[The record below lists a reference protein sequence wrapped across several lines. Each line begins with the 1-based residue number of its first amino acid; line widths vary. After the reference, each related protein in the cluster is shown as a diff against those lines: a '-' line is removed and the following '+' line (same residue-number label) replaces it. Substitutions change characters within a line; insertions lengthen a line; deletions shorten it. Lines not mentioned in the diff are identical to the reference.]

1 MKHRKWLL
9 WVAVSIILGMAGYA
23 AWHHWMSPTRIL
35 VVNALEAQQADFV
48 LNNDSRHIKVT
59 CMEADEMHDIDDFD
73 AIIVYARRI
82 FLSDGQMAEIEQ
94 AARKGIPI
102 FTKTLRSSD
111 FVENRNLTD
120 GQIATLQRYF
130 NNDNRQNYR
139 NGLRYLRHIAT
150 PHRWGDQQVDAPVEV
165 PANMYYHREY
175 GRYFKTADELTAYLQ
190 EKGMYHQEGPKVAFI
205 SGISF
210 PMEGNREH
218 VDTLISM
225 LTQRGMNVY
234 PLTAMGKK
242 REKMLRSLKPDAVVY
257 MAMGR
262 IGNDT
267 LVHWLNEHNIPLL
280 APYPLSCSHDDWMN
294 ESKPMASGSKN
305 ARIVIPEIDG
315 GIAPFCIGTQN
326 KDEKGFFKHTA
337 EVERC
342 QMFVDYA
349 CRYLSLRTKPN
360 KDKRIAI
367 GYFKRPGKDALL
379 ASGMEV
385 IPSMYNFL
393 LRLRQEGYDVS
404 GLPGSLEAFARQVR
418 TEGLVLGSYA
428 KGAQQ
433 EYMRKGHPV
442 WLSMSEYEKWAK
454 EVLAPEKYTEV
465 TARYGKAPGSLLAHG
480 DSIAVACLR
489 YGNVLLFPQPRPA
502 LGDDDFKLVHGVEV
516 PPPHSYLAPYLYVQK
531 GFGADAL
538 IHFGTHGNL
547 EFTPGR
553 DAGMRKQDW
562 SSQLIGATPHFYYY
576 TTGNIG
582 EAVIAKRR
590 SHAALLTYLTPPY
603 AESSMRQKYATLL
616 NDVHKAVE
624 TGGTNLALVTDI
636 KRRIINERL
645 HRSLSLDSIPTKPYT
660 LEELERIDAHLEEL
674 SNEKMQGA
682 FYTMGQPYTDE
693 QLRQTILA
701 MNADPLAYDMAQ
713 KDQQQGRIT
722 DKQARDYAF
731 VAHHYLP
738 KARRQVLSTYHS
750 SEEASLILHSTKA
763 EFDNMIRALN
773 GGSIAPA
780 PGGDPVQNPNVLPT
794 GRNMFSI
801 NPDNTPDAQ
810 AWEDGKRLAEATL
823 AQYKKQHGN
832 YPQKVCY
839 TFWAGE
845 FIATGGATIAQALW
859 MLGVEPV
866 RDSQGRIGS
875 LRLVPAKD
883 LHRPRVDVVVQVS
896 GQLRDIADSRL
907 KLITEAIQLV
917 SAEKE
922 DSNFVREGTL
932 AQEKEL
938 IDKGVSPQKARELS
952 SLRVFGPVNNGYST
966 GMMNYIERSGQWTD
980 TKELTSGYINNMC
993 AAYGDEQNW
1002 GVCQK
1007 DLFKAALK
1015 QTDVVVQPRQSN
1027 TWGPIS
1033 LDHVYEFT
1041 GGLSMTVK
1049 ALTGKE
1055 PDALM
1060 ADYRNRSNRRMQDV
1074 KEAVD
1079 VEMRTT
1085 LLNPAFVKE
1094 RMKGDEGTAQ
1104 MFGEMFRNIFGWSV
1118 TRPSSLDENV
1128 YHDLYR
1134 MYVAD
1139 EQHLGVKDFMLQKN
1153 PAAFQSMTAVMLESA
1168 RKGYWKPSDEQLSTT
1183 AQLHADI
1190 TKEGGA
1196 ACTDFVCNNQPLQHF
1211 VESRLSGEAGKE
1223 YKRQMAF
1230 AKGQHSENM
1239 VLEKVDGAS
1248 GHIGSSPTMVIAA
1261 VVVVVVLLTGLMMLL
1276 RRKSK
1281 TEE

>member
-1 MKHRKWLL
+1 MRKSLVILCLL
-9 WVAVSIILGMAGYA
+9 AILVAGMYA
-23 AWHHWMSPTRIL
+23 IYRHYMAPTRIL

-48 LNNDSRHIKVT
+48 LNNDSRHIEVT
-59 CMEADEMHDIDDFD
+59 CMEADEMRDINDFD

-82 FLSDGQMAEIEQ
+82 FLSDNQMAEIEQ
-94 AARKGIPI
+94 AAKKGIPI
-102 FTKTLRSSD
+102 FTKTLRSND
-111 FVENRNLTD
+111 FVENRNITAE
-120 GQIATLQRYF
+120 QIATLQRYF
-130 NNDNRQNYR
+130 DNDNRQNYR

-190 EKGMYHQEGPKVAFI
+190 EKGMYHKDGPRLAFI

-225 LTQRGMNVY
+225 LTQKGMNVY
-234 PLTAMGKK
+234 PMVAMGKK
-242 REKMLRSLKPDAVVY
+242 RDKMLRSLQPDAIVY
-257 MAMGR
+257 MPMGR

-267 LVHWLNEHNIPLL
+267 LVQWINERNIPLFT
-280 APYPLSCSHDDWMN
+280 PYPLSCSHDDWMN
-294 ESKPMASGSKN
+294 EAKPMASGSKN

-315 GIAPFCIGTQN
+315 GMAPFCIGTQN
-326 KDEKGFFKHTA
+326 KDQKGFFKHTA

-342 QMFVDYA
+342 QMFVDYV
-349 CRYLSLRTKPN
+349 CHYLSLHTKPN
-360 KDKRIAI
+360 REKRIAI

-393 LRLRQEGYDVS
+393 LRLRQEGYNVD
-404 GLPGSLEAFARQVR
+404 GLPATLDAFARQVK
-418 TEGLVLGSYA
+418 TEGIVLGSYA

-433 EYMRKGHPV
+433 EYMQKGHPL
-442 WLSMSEYEKWAK
+442 WLHKSEYEKWAR
-454 EVLAPEKYTEV
+454 EVLAPEKYAEV
-465 TARYGKAPGSLLAHG
+465 TDRYGNAPGNLLARG

-502 LGDDDFKLVHGVEV
+502 LDDDDFKLVHGVEV

-531 GFGADAL
+531 GFLADAL

-562 SSQLIGATPHFYYY
+562 SSQLIGAIPHFYYY

-582 EAVIAKRR
+582 EGIIAKRR

-603 AESSMRQKYATLL
+603 SESGMREKYATLL

-624 TGGTNLALVTDI
+624 SEGKNPALVMDI
-636 KRRIINERL
+636 KKRIIKEGL
-645 HRSLSLDSIPTKPYT
+645 HRSLSLDSIFTMPYT

-682 FYTMGQPYTDE
+682 FYTLGQSYTDE

-701 MNADPLAYDMAQ
+701 INADPLAYDMAR

-731 VAHHYLP
+731 VAHHYLS
-738 KARRQVLSTYHS
+738 KARQQVLSNYHS
-750 SEEASLILHSTKA
+750 SEEALLLLASTKA
-763 EFDNMIRALN
+763 EIDNMIRALN

-810 AWEDGKRLAEATL
+810 AWEDGKRLAENTL
-823 AQYKKQHGN
+823 EQYKKQHGA

-875 LRLVPAKD
+875 LRLVPAKE
-883 LHRPRVDVVVQVS
+883 LHRPRIDVVVQVS

-917 SAEKE
+917 SEEKE

-938 IDKGVSPQKARELS
+938 IDKGVAPKKARELS
-952 SLRVFGPVNNGYST
+952 SLRIFGPVNNGYST

-980 TKELTSGYINNMC
+980 TKELTDGYLNNMC

-1007 DLFKAALK
+1007 KLFVAALK
-1015 QTDVVVQPRQSN
+1015 KTDVMVQPRQSN

-1055 PDALM
+1055 PDAVM

-1074 KEAVD
+1074 REAVD

-1104 MFGEMFRNIFGWSV
+1104 MFGEMFRNIFGWTV
-1118 TRPSSLDENV
+1118 TRPSALDEDVFN
-1128 YHDLYR
+1128 DLYR
-1134 MYVAD
+1134 MYVTD
-1139 EQHLGVKDFMLQKN
+1139 EQRLGIKDYLLQKN

-1168 RKGYWKPSDEQLSTT
+1168 RKGYWRPSDEQLNTT
-1183 AQLHADI
+1183 ARLHADI
-1190 TKEGGA
+1190 TKEGGV
-1196 ACTDFVCNNQPLQHF
+1196 ACTDFVCNNLPLQQF
-1211 VESRLSGEAGKE
+1211 VESRLSAESGKE
-1223 YKRQMAF
+1223 YRRQMTI
-1230 AKGQHSENM
+1230 AKGLQSGNI
-1239 VLEKVDGAS
+1239 VLEKEGGTSDQVGTT
-1248 GHIGSSPTMVIAA
+1248 PMTVIAA
-1261 VVVVVVLLTGLMMLL
+1261 IVVVVVLMMGLLVLL
-1276 RRKSK
+1276 RRKNK
-1281 TEE
+1281 TGE

>member
-1 MKHRKWLL
+1 MNIRRSLVALALL
-9 WVAVSIILGMAGYA
+9 ALLATGACLIYSHY
-23 AWHHWMSPTRIL
+23 MSPTRIL

-48 LNNDSRHIKVT
+48 LNNDSRHIEVT

-82 FLSDGQMAEIEQ
+82 FLSDEQMEEIEQ
-94 AARKGIPI
+94 AAGRGIPI

-111 FVENRNLTD
+111 FVENRNLTAE
-120 GQIATLQRYF
+120 QIATLQRYF
-130 NNDNRQNYR
+130 DNDNRQNYR

-150 PHRWGDQQVDAPVEV
+150 PHRWGDQQVDEPVEV

-175 GRYFKTADELTAYLQ
+175 GRYFKTHEELTAYLI
-190 EKGMYHQEGPKVAFI
+190 ERGLFHKGCPRLAFI

-225 LTQRGMNVY
+225 LTQSGMNVY

-242 REKMLRSLKPDAVVY
+242 REKMLRSLHPDAVVF

-267 LVHWLNEHNIPLL
+267 LVHWLNERNIPIF

-294 ESKPMASGSKN
+294 EAMPMSSGSKN

-326 KDEKGFFKHTA
+326 KDQKGFFKHTA

-342 QMFVDYA
+342 RMFVDYVS
-349 CRYLSLRTKPN
+349 RYLSLRTKPN
-360 KDKRIAI
+360 KEKRVAI

-393 LRLRQEGYDVS
+393 LRLRQEGYNVD
-404 GLPGSLEAFARQVR
+404 GLPGSLDAFARQVK

-433 EYMRKGHPV
+433 EYMRKGHPL
-442 WLSMSEYEKWAK
+442 WLRKSEYEKWAK
-454 EVLAPEKYTEV
+454 EVLAPEKYAEV
-465 TARYGKAPGSLLAHG
+465 TKRYGEAPGNLLTQG

-531 GFGADAL
+531 GFQADAL

-590 SHAALLTYLTPPY
+590 SQAALLTYLTPPY
-603 AESSMRQKYATLL
+603 AESGMRQKYASLL

-624 TGGTNLALVTDI
+624 TGGKNIALVNSI
-636 KRRIINERL
+636 KKRIVNEGL
-645 HRSLSLDSIPTKPYT
+645 HRSLSLDSMPTKPYT

-682 FYTMGQPYTDE
+682 FYTMGQLYTDE

-701 MNADPLAYDMAQ
+701 MHADPLAYDLAR

-738 KARRQVLSTYHS
+738 KARQQVLSTYHS
-750 SEEASLILHSTKA
+750 SEEASLLLRSTKA
-763 EFDNMIRALN
+763 EIDNMVQALN

-801 NPDNTPDAQ
+801 NPDNTPDAM
-810 AWEDGKRLAEATL
+810 AWEDGKRLAENTL
-823 AQYKKQHGN
+823 AQYKKQHGT

-845 FIATGGATIAQALW
+845 FITTGGATIAQALW

-875 LRLVPAKD
+875 IRVVPAKD
-883 LHRPRVDVVVQVS
+883 LHRPRIDVVVQVS

-917 SAEKE
+917 SDEKE
-922 DSNFVREGTL
+922 DDNFVREGTL

-938 IDKGVSPQKARELS
+938 IDKGVAPKKARELS

-980 TKELTSGYINNMC
+980 TKELTDGYLNNMC

-1002 GVCQK
+1002 GACQK
-1007 DLFKAALK
+1007 ELFEAALK
-1015 QTDVVVQPRQSN
+1015 KTDVVVQPRQSN

-1104 MFGEMFRNIFGWSV
+1104 MFGEMFRNIFGWTV
-1118 TRPSSLDENV
+1118 TRPSALDEHV
-1128 YHDLYR
+1128 YHDLYS

-1139 EQHLGVKDFMLQKN
+1139 DQHLGIKEFMSQKN
-1153 PAAFQSMTAVMLESA
+1153 PAAFQAMTAVMLESA
-1168 RKGYWKPSDEQLSTT
+1168 RKGYWHPSDEQLNTT
-1183 AQLHADI
+1183 ARLHADV

-1196 ACTDFVCNNQPLQHF
+1196 ACTDFVCNNQPLQQF
-1211 VESRLSGEAGKE
+1211 VESRLPAGDVKE
-1223 YKRQMAF
+1223 YKRQMTF
-1230 AKGQHSENM
+1230 AKGQRSENM
-1239 VLEKVDGAS
+1239 VLEKVGETS
-1248 GHIGSSPTMVIAA
+1248 GLVGSSPMTVIAA
-1261 VVVVVVLLTGLMMLL
+1261 IAVVVILLIGLLVLL
-1276 RRKSK
+1276 RRKNK

>member
-1 MKHRKWLL
+1 MNIRKSLVIMSLL
-9 WVAVSIILGMAGYA
+9 ALLAAGTYIIYR
-23 AWHHWMSPTRIL
+23 HYMSPTRIL

-48 LNNDSRHIKVT
+48 LNNDSRHIEVT

-82 FLSDGQMAEIEQ
+82 FLSDEQMDEINKAAEN
-94 AARKGIPI
+94 GIPI

-111 FVENRNLTD
+111 FVENRNLTVE
-120 GQIATLQRYF
+120 QIATLQRYF

-150 PHRWGDQQVDAPVEV
+150 PHRWGDQEMEDPVEV

-175 GRYFKTADELTAYLQ
+175 GRYFKTADELTEYLQ
-190 EKGMYHQEGPKVAFI
+190 KKGLYHQDGPKVAFI

-225 LTQRGMNVY
+225 LTEKGMNVY

-242 REKMLRSLKPDAVVY
+242 RDKMLRSLKPDAIVF

-267 LVHWLNEHNIPLL
+267 LVHWFNEHNIPLFS
-280 APYPLSCSHDDWMN
+280 PYPLSCSHDDWMN
-294 ESKPMASGSKN
+294 ESMPMSSGSKN

-326 KDEKGFFKHTA
+326 KDKKGFFKHTA

-342 QMFVDYA
+342 QMFVDYV

-360 KDKRIAI
+360 KEKRIAI

-393 LRLRQEGYDVS
+393 LRLRQEGYNVS
-404 GLPGSLEAFARQVR
+404 GLPESLDAFARQVK
-418 TEGLVLGSYA
+418 TEGMVLGSYA

-433 EYMRKGHPV
+433 EYMRKGHPL
-442 WLSMSEYEKWAK
+442 WLRKSEYEKWAK
-454 EVLAPEKYTEV
+454 EVLAPEKYAEV
-465 TARYGKAPGSLLAHG
+465 TKRYGEAPGHLLTRG

-502 LGDDDFKLVHGVEV
+502 IGDDDFKLVHGVEV
-516 PPPHSYLAPYLYVQK
+516 PPPHSYLAPYLYVLK
-531 GFGADAL
+531 GFDADAL

-553 DAGMRKQDW
+553 DAGMGKQDW
-562 SSQLIGATPHFYYY
+562 SSQLIGAIPHFYYY

-603 AESSMRQKYATLL
+603 AESGMRQKYATLL
-616 NDVHKAVE
+616 NDVHRAVE
-624 TGGTNLALVTDI
+624 SGGSNQALVIDI
-636 KRRIINERL
+636 KKRIINEGL
-645 HRSLSLDSIPTKPYT
+645 HRSLSLDSIPGKPYT

-682 FYTMGQPYTDE
+682 FYTLGQPYTDQ
-693 QLRQTILA
+693 QLQQTILA
-701 MNADPLAYDMAQ
+701 MNADPLAYDMAR

-738 KARRQVLSTYHS
+738 KARQQVLSNYHT
-750 SEEASLILHSTKA
+750 SEEATQILRSTKA
-763 EFDNMIRALN
+763 EIDNMIQALH

-810 AWEDGKRLAEATL
+810 AWEDGKRLAENTL
-823 AQYKKQHGN
+823 AQYKKQHGT
-832 YPQKVCY
+832 YPQKVSY

-845 FIATGGATIAQALW
+845 FVATGGATIAQALW

-875 LRLVPAKD
+875 LRIVPAKN
-883 LHRPRVDVVVQVS
+883 LRRPRIDVVIQVS

-938 IDKGVSPQKARELS
+938 IDNGVTPQKARELS

-966 GMMNYIERSGQWTD
+966 GMMNYIERSGQWKD
-980 TKELTSGYINNMC
+980 TKELTDGYLNNMC

-1002 GVCQK
+1002 GACQK
-1007 DLFKAALK
+1007 DLFKAALRK
-1015 QTDVVVQPRQSN
+1015 TDVVVQPRQSN

-1060 ADYRNRSNRRMQDV
+1060 ADYRNRSNRRMQDM

-1118 TRPSSLDENV
+1118 TRPSALDENV
-1128 YHDLYR
+1128 YHALYR
-1134 MYVAD
+1134 IYVAD
-1139 EQHLGVKDFMLQKN
+1139 EEHLGIKEYMSQKN

-1168 RKGYWKPSDEQLSTT
+1168 RKGYWHPSDDQLNTT
-1183 AQLHADI
+1183 ARLHSDI
-1190 TKEGGA
+1190 TKESGA
-1196 ACTDFVCNNQPLQHF
+1196 ACTDFVCNNQPLQQF
-1211 VESRLSGEAGKE
+1211 VENRLSGEAGKE
-1223 YKRQMAF
+1223 YRRQMTM
-1230 AKGQHSENM
+1230 AKGQRGDNM
-1239 VLEKVDGAS
+1239 VLEKVEGAS
-1248 GHIGSSPTMVIAA
+1248 GDAVTTNTTAIAA
-1261 VVVVVVLLTGLMMLL
+1261 IVLVVVLLIGLMVLL
-1276 RRKSK
+1276 RRRNK
-1281 TEE
+1281 TGE